1 MIGRFLAACAIS
13 MSDLG
18 DWCCEAGMGGPIVTM
33 LMGSFAVM
41 PANAGIT
48 YPLGI
53 DGERVPAGAGTAKPD
68 HVSLAP
74 VARPAAL
81 AHSPAA
87 SLGPSACT
95 RRTLKRP
102 SAQTMVMP
110 SASTATISPI
120 LPAIPLGSLAG
131 TGFASKI
138 FRVLP
143 SSVDHAP
150 GAGLQPRITRSI
162 S

>member
-1 MIGRFLAACAIS
+1 MLRGGHGRSNRDDAGGFF
-13 MSDLG
+13 
-18 DWCCEAGMGGPIVTM
+18 CCHAREREHRYS
-33 LMGSFAVM
+33 L
-41 PANAGIT
+41 
-48 YPLGI
+48 I
-53 DGERVPAGAGTAKPD
+53 DGERVPAGAGTTKPG
-68 HVSLAP
+68 HVSLTP

-102 SAQTMVMP
+102 SAQTTVMP

-120 LPAIPLGSLAG
+120 LPAMPLGSLAG
-131 TGFASKI
+131 SGLASKI
-138 FRVLP
+138 FSVLP
-143 SSVDHAP
+143 SSVDQAP

-162 S
+162 SCHGLPQSIWALSAPQRPS